1 MIQITQTIC
10 VICVICVRALLLY
23 QTPNCGCEDKPQI
36 NVLAVVNGV
45 KITKQDLS
53 VDTRTQVNLIQETVM
68 TARSQALNQLIPKRL
83 LEAEAKRRGLT
94 PEKLFELEVKAK
106 IVKPTEKDARV
117 YYEENKTRG
126 APNFKSVKNQI
137 ITQLLEEQKN
147 LREREFANALRLAAQ
162 VQVFD
167 EPVTPPTSEEDLSR
181 IFATV
186 NGVNITSRDIEE
198 ELLPLIASVQQ
209 QVYALRKK
217 DLDLKINDLLLEQEA
232 KRVGTTPKALVDEN
246 VRMKMPI
253 ITDEQARAFYN
264 EHKKSFPGDFSDV
277 KFQILQFL
285 MQQELQKLSLSYA
298 EELRRASAVQV
309 YLTPP
314 QQPPDLRQLC
324 CNLVE

>member
-10 VICVICVRALLLY
+10 VICVLSLLY

-45 KITKQDLS
+45 KITKLDLS
-53 VDTRTQVNLIQETVM
+53 VDTRTQVNLIQETVI
-68 TARSQALNQLIPKRL
+68 TARSQALNQLIAKRL
-83 LEAEAKRRGLT
+83 LEAEAKRRALT
-94 PEKLFELEVKAK
+94 PEKLLELEVKAK

-126 APNFKSVKNQI
+126 TPDFKSVKNQI
-137 ITQLLEEQKN
+137 ITQMLEEQKN

-181 IFATV
+181 VFATV
-186 NGVNITSRDIEE
+186 NGVNITSRDIEK

-253 ITDEQARAFYN
+253 ITDEQARAFHN
-264 EHKKSFPGDFSDV
+264 EHKKRLPGDFSDV

-285 MQQELQKLSLSYA
+285 MQQELQKLSLRYA
-298 EELRRASAVQV
+298 EELRRASAVQI
-309 YLTPP
+309 YLTAPP
-314 QQPPDLRQLC
+314 ASPDLRQLC
-324 CNLVE
+324 CNPVD